1 MKRWIPCLALLAALG
16 GAPLFAG
23 DEKEDATYRKMESQ
37 LESTVIGS
45 LAYDDTDV
53 VDVVKDIAKKA
64 RVTIVW
70 DKKALEGVSEGDRKV
85 TLELA
90 EIKASNALNIVLDQI
105 KLKKA
110 YKNGVIYIT
119 TEEKAEEATVT
130 KTYDVRDIT
139 VKINDFPAP
148 RIRLKAA
155 DDSGGGPVIEVPD
168 EKPEVTTDDIVELIE
183 DSVKADWGGKASVKV
198 VKGNLI
204 VTGTRAVQKEVAS
217 LLQQLR
223 SAK

>member
-1 MKRWIPCLALLAALG
+1 MKRWIPCIALLAALG
-16 GAPLFAG
+16 GAPLLAG
-23 DEKEDATYRKMESQ
+23 DEKDDATYRKMESQ
-37 LESTVIGS
+37 LDSTVLAT
-45 LAYDDTDV
+45 LAYEDADV

-70 DKKALEGVSEGDRKV
+70 DKEALAGVSEDDRKV

-90 EIKASNALNIVLDQI
+90 EVKAGNALNIVLDQV
-105 KLKKA
+105 KLKKS
-110 YKNGVIYIT
+110 YKNGVLYLT
-119 TEEKAEEATVT
+119 TEEKAQESTVT

-139 VKINDFPAP
+139 VKIEDFPAP

-155 DDSGGGPVIEVPD
+155 DDSGGGPIIELPE
-168 EKPEVTTDDIVELIE
+168 EKEEVSTDDIVELIE
-183 DSVKADWGGKASVKV
+183 ESVTADWGGKASVKV

-204 VTGTRAVQKEVAS
+204 VTAPRNVQKEVKT
-217 LLQQLR
+217 LLDQLR

>member
-1 MKRWIPCLALLAALG
+1 MKRWIPCIALLAALG
-16 GAPLFAG
+16 GAPLLAG

-37 LESTVIGS
+37 LDSTILAT
-45 LAYDDTDV
+45 LAYEDADV

-70 DKKALEGVSEGDRKV
+70 DKDALKAVSEDDRKISI
-85 TLELA
+85 ELA
-90 EIKASNALNIVLDQI
+90 EVKASNALNIVLDQV
-105 KLKKA
+105 KLKKS
-110 YKNGVIYIT
+110 YKNGVLYLT
-119 TEEKAEEATVT
+119 TEEKAQESTII

-155 DDSGGGPVIEVPD
+155 DDSGGGPIIEVPE
-168 EKPEVTTDDIVELIE
+168 EKPEVDTDDIVELIE
-183 DSVKADWGGKASVKV
+183 DSVKADWGGKATVKV

-204 VTGTRAVQKEVAS
+204 VTAPRNVHKEVAT
-217 LLQQLR
+217 LLAQLR
-223 SAK
+223 ASK

>member
-1 MKRWIPCLALLAALG
+1 MKRWIPCIALLAALG
-16 GAPLFAG
+16 GAPLLAG

-37 LESTVIGS
+37 LDSTILAT
-45 LAYDDTDV
+45 LAYEDADV

-70 DKKALEGVSEGDRKV
+70 DKDALKAVSEDDRKISI
-85 TLELA
+85 ELA
-90 EIKASNALNIVLDQI
+90 EVKASNALNIVLDQV
-105 KLKKA
+105 KLKKS
-110 YKNGVIYIT
+110 YKNGVLYLT
-119 TEEKAEEATVT
+119 TEEKAQESTII

-155 DDSGGGPVIEVPD
+155 DDSGGGPIIEVPE
-168 EKPEVTTDDIVELIE
+168 EKPEVDTDDIVELIE
-183 DSVKADWGGKASVKV
+183 DSVKADWGGKATVKV

-204 VTGTRAVQKEVAS
+204 VTAPRNVHKEVVT
-217 LLQQLR
+217 LLAQLR
-223 SAK
+223 ASK